1 MNSLKD
7 SPYYHEAFNELVYD
21 FGTFYL
27 FDSFIVGEV
36 NPGMVL
42 KWEDH
47 GKKMVDDIF
56 GLYDSDGADIVYI
69 SNRVNDYSMVPSDWI
84 KFYRSNYKLK
94 GYAMVNYSKNGH
106 VMSLLEKLFIS
117 NKSRR
122 FNNLN
127 QAIRWAKS
135 KAELKYIAS

>member
-7 SPYYHEAFNELVYD
+7 SPYYQEAFNELVYD

-27 FDSFIVGEV
+27 FDTFIVGEV

-42 KWEDH
+42 KWEEH
-47 GKKMVDDIF
+47 GKRMVDDIF

-84 KFYRSNYKLK
+84 KFYKSNYKLK
-94 GYAMVNYSKNGH
+94 GYGMVNYSKSGH

-122 FNNLN
+122 FNNLS

-135 KAELKYIAS
+135 KAEPKYIAS